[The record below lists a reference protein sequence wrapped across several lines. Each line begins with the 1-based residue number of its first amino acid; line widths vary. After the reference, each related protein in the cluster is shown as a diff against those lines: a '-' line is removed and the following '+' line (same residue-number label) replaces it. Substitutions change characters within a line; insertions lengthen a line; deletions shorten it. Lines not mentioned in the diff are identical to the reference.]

1 MAQKMIAYC
10 GLVCSDCPAFVA
22 TQADDMDALA
32 QLAAQWSEQFG
43 AAMTAEDCM
52 CDGCLVA
59 GHKVG
64 YCRECAVRQCAR
76 ERGKANNC
84 AHCDD
89 FGCENLTNFWQHA
102 PYAKITLEG
111 IRKTLN

>member
-43 AAMTAEDCM
+43 AAMTAEECM

-64 YCRECAVRQCAR
+64 YCHACAVRQCAAG
-76 ERGKANNC
+76 RGVANC

-89 FGCENLTNFWQHA
+89 FGCENLVGFWQHA
-102 PYAKITLEG
+102 PHARVTLEG
-111 IRKTLN
+111 IRKTLS